1 MESLTELVL
10 DRNKIKVGWLD
21 DDIIH
26 FVENTFLQSLHESS
40 FNSLYNLRELHLEEN
55 RLKELSHLSTSLSH
69 LERLYLGMNRL
80 QVPPCSLSILSLTLL
95 LLQEFS
101 ELEKLSGLT
110 ELMELSIVS
119 NPVSWS
125 CVN

>member
-1 MESLTELVL
+1 MP
-10 DRNKIKVGWLD
+10 
-21 DDIIH
+21 
-26 FVENTFLQSLHESS
+26 QSLHESS

-80 QVPPCSLSILSLTLL
+80 QVPASLSLLSLILL

-119 NPVSWS
+119 NPVSWP
-125 CVN
+125 VN